1 MKKFFKKVGLWI
13 GLIILALILFSFLL
27 PKEVTVSR
35 NITVSAPIDRVFDQV
50 NDLRNWEK
58 WSPWKR
64 MDPMMEM
71 TFSNPPVGQ
80 GAFYKWVSKDKN
92 LGTGTCTLAKVAT
105 NEEIVTALHSD
116 DWGDSNATFN
126 FSHKGNDI
134 LVSWKMTNNVG
145 SMPWSK
151 YFSLAMKSM
160 LKKQFDQGL
169 EGIKFYAEKS

>member
-1 MKKFFKKVGLWI
+1 MKKFFKKSALWL
-13 GLIILALILFSFLL
+13 GLILLALILFSFLL

-35 NITVSAPIDRVFDQV
+35 NITVNAPIDRVFDQV

-80 GAFYKWVSKDKN
+80 GAYYKWVSKDKH
-92 LGTGTCTLAKVAT
+92 LGSGTMTLAKVT
-105 NEEIVTALHSD
+105 PYEEIVTALHSD
-116 DWGDSNATFN
+116 DWGDASATFN
-126 FSHKGNDI
+126 FGHKGNDI
-134 LVSWKMTNNVG
+134 QLTWSMTNNVG
-145 SMPWSK
+145 LMPWNK
-151 YFSLAMKSM
+151 YAAFAMRGM

-169 EGIKFYAEKS
+169 AGIKFYTEKS

>member
-1 MKKFFKKVGLWI
+1 MKKFFKKAALWI
-13 GLIILALILFSFLL
+13 GLLILALILFSFLL

-35 NITVSAPIDRVFDQV
+35 SITIDAPIDRVFDQV

-80 GAFYKWVSKDKN
+80 GAFYKWISKDKH
-92 LGTGTCTLAKVAT
+92 LGSGTLTLAKVAN
-105 NEEIVTALHSD
+105 NEQIVTALHFEK
-116 DWGDSNATFN
+116 WGDASATFDFGHRGKEVELTWN
-126 FSHKGNDI
+126 
-134 LVSWKMTNNVG
+134 MTNKVG
-145 SMPWSK
+145 MMPWSK

-169 EGIKFYAEKS
+169 AGIKFYAEKS